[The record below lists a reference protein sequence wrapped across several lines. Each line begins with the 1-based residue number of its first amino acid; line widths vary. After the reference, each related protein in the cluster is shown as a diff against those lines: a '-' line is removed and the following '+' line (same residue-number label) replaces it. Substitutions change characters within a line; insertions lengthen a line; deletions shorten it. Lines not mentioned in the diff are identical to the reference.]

1 MHHHSDASSS
11 NDWTIHPPKLV
22 SNHVH
27 HPIHVGIVI
36 INSIEME
43 QLISVF
49 TFPSHTFLVFVV
61 QTTDAVAI
69 DRCGWASCHMS
80 TQQVGYQEKRDCHNP
95 CCLCSLCQALYPLQ
109 VLLLMLD
116 CHIWQSTSQR
126 PHHPMRQCMLLA
138 QCCKELHLIK
148 EVVHLDHCPLIWQA
162 SGKQKKTILLL
173 KRGAALG

>member
-22 SNHVH
+22 SNHFH

-80 TQQVGYQEKRDCHNP
+80 TQQVGYQEKWDCSQ
-95 CCLCSLCQALYPLQ
+95 SLLPLQ
-109 VLLLMLD
+109 SLSSSLPSSSSSTHVGSPHLAIHIPTSTPPHAPMHAPGTML
-116 CHIWQSTSQR
+116 
-126 PHHPMRQCMLLA
+126 
-138 QCCKELHLIK
+138 
-148 EVVHLDHCPLIWQA
+148 
-162 SGKQKKTILLL
+162 
-173 KRGAALG
+173 